1 MSSLRTAIFVTLA
14 LASLAACSSTFNAAP
29 VPSSKAY
36 QDEQSRLRLSP
47 DDAYHDHG
55 W

>member
-1 MSSLRTAIFVTLA
+1 MSSLKTAILVTLA

-29 VPSSKAY
+29 VASSKTY
-36 QDEQSRLRLSP
+36 QDEQSRLRLDP
-47 DDAYHDHG
+47 DVAYRDHG